1 MNEQEAPPAENESRM
16 EAFLGGSMWR
26 KAGRAYGKIKHR
38 MRAKS
43 CAAEPCETDGVSAA
57 APAAEPPVKA
67 AESPGEAAK
76 SPGKEDVSPARRL
89 EESHR
94 SLLERIQTLVGIALR
109 LKECPEKE
117 ELRARLTN
125 GVLDLIPQLE
135 AEGFQVVRDDTVRSA
150 FVSVVDGVERPRPL
164 VVKPAILRDGL
175 LVLKGMLCL
184 SSGEGAPADQ
194 PTAPGQAE
202 PENRQ

>member
-26 KAGRAYGKIKHR
+26 KAGRAYGKIASR
-38 MRAKS
+38 MRAKPQE
-43 CAAEPCETDGVSAA
+43 AEPCETDASSAA
-57 APAAEPPVKA
+57 APAAEPPV
-67 AESPGEAAK
+67 E
-76 SPGKEDVSPARRL
+76 EDVSPARRL

-109 LKECPEKE
+109 LKECPDKE

-135 AEGFQVVRDDTVRSA
+135 AEGFQVMRDDTVRSA
-150 FVSVVDGVERPRPL
+150 FVTVVDGVERPRPL

>member
-1 MNEQEAPPAENESRM
+1 MQMNEQEAPPAENESRM

-26 KAGRAYGKIKHR
+26 KAGRAYGRAYGKIASR
-38 MRAKS
+38 TRAKPQE
-43 CAAEPCETDGVSAA
+43 AEPCEADAASAA
-57 APAAEPPVKA
+57 APAAEPP
-67 AESPGEAAK
+67 
-76 SPGKEDVSPARRL
+76 GKEEVSPARQL

-109 LKECPEKE
+109 LKECPDKE